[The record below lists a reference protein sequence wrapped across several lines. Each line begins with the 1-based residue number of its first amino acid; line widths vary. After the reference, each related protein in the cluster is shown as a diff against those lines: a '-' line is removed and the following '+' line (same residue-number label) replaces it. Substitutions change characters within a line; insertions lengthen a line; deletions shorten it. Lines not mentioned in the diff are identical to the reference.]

1 MNTAK
6 VIILGASPNP
16 ARYSKEAAIAL
27 DALNYTIVPVGLK
40 SGEVSGKIILDIRT
54 MPFIDQVDTITMY
67 MNARNQQA
75 YYDYIFSLKPRRII
89 FNPGAK
95 NDQLAKMAEDKKI
108 KVVNDCTLLM
118 LSSGYF

>member
-16 ARYSKEAAIAL
+16 ARYSNKAAIAL
-27 DALNYTIVPVGLK
+27 HALNYTIVPVGLK

>member
-16 ARYSKEAAIAL
+16 ARYSNKAAIAL

-108 KVVNDCTLLM
+108 KVVNDCTLVM